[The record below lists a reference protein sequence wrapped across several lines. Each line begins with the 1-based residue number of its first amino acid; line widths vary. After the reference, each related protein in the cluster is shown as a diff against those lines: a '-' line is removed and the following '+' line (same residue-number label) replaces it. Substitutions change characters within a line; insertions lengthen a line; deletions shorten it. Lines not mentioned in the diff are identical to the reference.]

1 MNCRCIIVIIIIG
14 DIKKKGKKFNQN
26 INRKKNLERKIQKKD
41 SILDYINKMSVIGM
55 DKIKK

>member
-26 INRKKNLERKIQKKD
+26 FNRKKNLERKIQKKD
-41 SILDYINKMSVIGM
+41 SILDYINKMSVI
-55 DKIKK
+55 